1 MQLEEK
7 AERKSAINKY
17 RRHTT
22 HTLAVSIS
30 RAHRRTHSRFLLTGI
45 FIFNM
50 TGNETEPQHSANADK
65 KKATPTSVQLCF
77 LTQPSIDRLIII
89 GFLLLANEILCQMVL
104 TLSHPLPKALLEL
117 VILLN
122 RIESNDNLYCNL

>member
-1 MQLEEK
+1 MQ
-7 AERKSAINKY
+7 SINIVVTP
-17 RRHTT
+17 HT
-22 HTLAVSIS
+22 HTRRVYLPCTSPNTFSIS
-30 RAHRRTHSRFLLTGI
+30 FATGI

-117 VILLN
+117 VISLN